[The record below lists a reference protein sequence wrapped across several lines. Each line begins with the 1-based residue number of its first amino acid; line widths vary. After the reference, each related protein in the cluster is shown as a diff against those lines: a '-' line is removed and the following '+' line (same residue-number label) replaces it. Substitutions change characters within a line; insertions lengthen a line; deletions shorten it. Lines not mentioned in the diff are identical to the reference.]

1 MEDDILSQEA
11 LALLQDCMGVLRS
24 NAKELVLMY
33 KTAEQDWNSV
43 SRKEIAK
50 DLADIVPTLMHL
62 EHYFADDEIEEE

>member
-1 MEDDILSQEA
+1 MNDNEILDEQSLE
-11 LALLQDCMGVLRS
+11 LLRDCMGVLRS

-33 KTAEQDWNSV
+33 QTAKQDWNSV

-62 EHYFADDEIEEE
+62 EYYFAEEEE